1 MTLRPIDTDTIAA
14 IATAPGRGGIG
25 VIRLSGNQSQAIA
38 AALTGR
44 STFKPRYAHYCRF
57 MAEDDS
63 VIDDGLTLYFPA
75 PGSFTGEDVIELQ
88 GHGGPVVLAMLLE
101 RCLNLGARQARA
113 GEFSERA
120 YLNDKL
126 DLVQAEAI
134 SDLINAQTQSAARQA
149 QASLRGTFSKSVGQ
163 IAQELLQLRMF
174 VEAAIDFPEEEI
186 DFLAEG
192 SVAGRLT
199 EILNQART
207 LRRSAKQGAIFRSGA
222 TVVLAG
228 KPNAGKSSL
237 LNQLAG
243 DAIAIVTDQPGTTRD
258 VVREYIELDG
268 VPLRITDTAGLRTS
282 SDAIE
287 QEGIRRAHKAIA
299 EADLTLE
306 LIDDAALEAEQEREH
321 ESISATGPHLRVF
334 TKIDLSGREAGFGA
348 SSKIAATPSVAIS
361 NATGAG
367 IAELKQAILEA
378 IGLESGAESLFSAR
392 ERHLT
397 ALDRTLDTLS
407 TAETQFLASG
417 AGELLAEDLRLA
429 HDHLGDITGKVT
441 NDEVLGEI
449 FSSFCIGK

>member
-14 IATAPGRGGIG
+14 ITTAPGRGGIG

-149 QASLRGTFSKSVGQ
+149 QASLRGTFSKSVGK
-163 IAQELLQLRMF
+163 IAQELLQLRML

-186 DFLAEG
+186 DFLAED

-258 VVREYIELDG
+258 IVREYIELDG

-306 LIDDAALEAEQEREH
+306 LIDDTEPKGEQEH
-321 ESISATGPHLRVF
+321 ESISATGPHLLVL
-334 TKIDLSGREAGFGA
+334 TKIDLSGRDAGFYAA
-348 SSKIAATPSVAIS
+348 SAIEATPSVAIS

-397 ALDRTLDTLS
+397 ALDRALNTLS